1 MPELF
6 GLCVKAETK
15 NKVKSIEISL
25 EQTAAD
31 EVKDQYANEYG
42 ICIHD
47 TNEWLLVS
55 SEGTI
60 TYNRRIAHAGR
71 VSLQYELKDTVAE
84 FLKVYDDQSM
94 FSHPKG
100 HSPDTVQDEV
110 RKTYRIVVTRDSGD
124 TSVLEGLE
132 GSFDKDGL
140 PDNWAD
146 FVGRLKDFL
155 QGQSLGMLLDSRVY
169 SKVLRK
175 SNEVAFCGVDID
187 WRGENTLLPLWGR
200 NLRGRY
206 GRGPDTDEAHI
217 GYRTGCR
224 NSVLSQRPDS
234 ERDGA
239 GTRDSGPCQRN
250 RIGKRKKRGLEQLLF
265 SCCFIRP
272 EPLRARGPH
281 YGHILGRD
289 TELCRSQCL
298 SGPCRW

>member
-1 MPELF
+1 MLF
-6 GLCVKAETK
+6 
-15 NKVKSIEISL
+15 
-25 EQTAAD
+25 
-31 EVKDQYANEYG
+31 
-42 ICIHD
+42 
-47 TNEWLLVS
+47 
-55 SEGTI
+55 
-60 TYNRRIAHAGR
+60 
-71 VSLQYELKDTVAE
+71 
-84 FLKVYDDQSM
+84 
-94 FSHPKG
+94 
-100 HSPDTVQDEV
+100 
-110 RKTYRIVVTRDSGD
+110 
-124 TSVLEGLE
+124 
-132 GSFDKDGL
+132 
-140 PDNWAD
+140 
-146 FVGRLKDFL
+146 
-155 QGQSLGMLLDSRVY
+155 DSRVY
-169 SKVLRK
+169 SKVLWCRYR
-175 SNEVAFCGVDID
+175 

-272 EPLRARGPH
+272 EPFRAREPH

-289 TELCRSQCL
+289 TEPCRSQCL